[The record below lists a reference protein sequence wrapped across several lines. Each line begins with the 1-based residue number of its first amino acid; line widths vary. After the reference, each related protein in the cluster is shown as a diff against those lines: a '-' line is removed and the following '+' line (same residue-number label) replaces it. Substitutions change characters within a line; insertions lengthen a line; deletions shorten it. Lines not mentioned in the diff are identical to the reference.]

1 MGRRPLP
8 LVVGARDGKIIY
20 TLILVVV
27 VVLVVKGKLT
37 VWSAWVVW
45 SECGE
50 VVHFAIH
57 HYPAVVWFGVL
68 VELGDGDLCV

>member
-1 MGRRPLP
+1 VSL
-8 LVVGARDGKIIY
+8 
-20 TLILVVV
+20 V

>member
-1 MGRRPLP
+1 
-8 LVVGARDGKIIY
+8 VVGVVGFAAVFAGPFVDHS
-20 TLILVVV
+20 TLSVSLV